1 MDEYNEARQFV
12 TAALKSRRK
21 YMDLSLQEFYRT
33 TAVMLDDELPPSS
46 HFCVPDKS
54 GVFSTSAGDIIS
66 SEFKSLSLMNL
77 V

>member
-1 MDEYNEARQFV
+1 
-12 TAALKSRRK
+12 
-21 YMDLSLQEFYRT
+21 MDLSLQEFYRT

-66 SEFKSLSLMNL
+66 SEFKS
-77 V
+77 